1 MCLQGYGHVVVLPFV
16 EVVVPVKWLF
26 YLNEAHNHVLRGF

>member
-1 MCLQGYGHVVVLPFV
+1 MCLQGYAHVVVLPFV
-16 EVVVPVKWLF
+16 KVVVPVKWLF